1 MRIAVVPLALALLAL
16 LALPCALL
24 PDVLAGEGAQ
34 IHFDETLRRTVEGV
48 ETANQRVRDA
58 LAAQDFNAW
67 NQAHDAYIQVLVRAV
82 PEIERTIAT
91 YMLGTLEGGGQL
103 DTQVME
109 AIAEAAEAAAL
120 FAKQR
125 VMTGAYATLTRRGV
139 RPDSRG
145 AALKLL
151 EKQGVYAL
159 DGHAPGADRPAPM
172 QGLGDSPMSGRVP
185 TTPEAAQH
193 LSKWQYAYM
202 SAEAMGPRIVAYET
216 QIEDLPADAPN
227 RGDVLARLEQA
238 RVEYQQILKAIE
250 DYRRKYYESGG
261 K

>member
-1 MRIAVVPLALALLAL
+1 MRIAVAPLVLAF

-34 IHFDETLRRTVEGV
+34 IHFDDTLQRTVEGV

-91 YMLGTLEGGGQL
+91 YLLGTLEGGGQL
-103 DTQVME
+103 DRAVLD
-109 AIAEAAEAAAL
+109 AVAEAAEAAAL

-125 VMTGAYATLTRRGV
+125 VVTGAYATLTRRGV

-159 DGHAPGADRPAPM
+159 DGRDPGADRPAPM
-172 QGLGDSPMSGRVP
+172 QGLGESPMAGRVP
-185 TTPEAAQH
+185 TTPEAAKH
-193 LSKWQYAYM
+193 LSRWQYAYM

-216 QIEDLPADAPN
+216 QIEGLPADAPN
-227 RGDVLARLEQA
+227 RGDVLARLDQA
-238 RVEYQQILKAIE
+238 RVEYQQLLTAIV